1 MVYTFGPN
9 EQCLRR
15 CQAIVPV
22 ILRAAERATSHGVR
36 VLAEHQEVVH
46 PLMGWWQFTNRT
58 AQALVS
64 LYDQGYTVEAAP
76 LMRNLLG
83 HAYAMNWLADN
94 GLPAVRALSDYWAD
108 HQRKLAA
115 NINATWNLPEPVA
128 VAEAEPLAFADA
140 EEKRI
145 HKKLFGELKNFDTL
159 VTAYGTAEVYPV
171 YRLQSAYSHTT
182 GATADAFLI
191 IDDGVLKFSSTPTGG
206 AGDVTA
212 DRLWIPV
219 ALLQAAAAI
228 SPLLTG
234 NPMKSTIDKAVGDL
248 GLPESLLNLTRAR
261 PL

>member
-1 MVYTFGPN
+1 MVYAFGPN

-22 ILRAAERATSHGVR
+22 MLRTAESVTSHGVR
-36 VLAEHQEVVH
+36 VLSEHQEVVY

-108 HQRKLAA
+108 HHRKLAA
-115 NINATWNLPEPVA
+115 NINATWNLPKPVT
-128 VAEAEPLAFADA
+128 VTEAEPLAFADA
-140 EEKRI
+140 EEERI

-171 YRLQSAYSHTT
+171 YRHQSAYSHTT

-206 AGDVTA
+206 AADVTA

-248 GLPESLLNLTRAR
+248 GLPPSLLNLKRAR